1 MQFWDIARYSFSH
14 LKHRGLRTWL
24 TLLGIVVGIAAVVI
38 LVGLAQGLKA
48 SVEDELKFFGPDL
61 LVVIPTNIQGGAS
74 SFSAPLSLTASSG
87 KLFENDMG
95 VIRKVDGVSVVSP
108 VISTAAGMQYHRS
121 IVTASVMGVDLPT
134 YRDTMTIDEVS
145 EGRLLEAGDRKVVV
159 FGAKA
164 ATDTFEDDVTMNSIV
179 EISGQSYRVIGILKK
194 TGSTYSNIDSA
205 IMIPIEDARE
215 IAGNSILPREVSSI
229 RVKISPG
236 YDPLEV
242 EDQVNWVLLQHRKVT
257 EDNKDFSVVSARFI
271 QQQVDS
277 ILGTL
282 TLFLALV
289 SGVSLLVGAIGISN
303 TMFMSVLERT
313 REIGVLKSIGAT
325 SEQIERIFLVES
337 AMIGLAGGIAGLV
350 IGAILVQLIAL
361 LGIQAVVSPE
371 MALVAFVFSVA
382 VGIIAGTFPAQTASR
397 VPAVEALRYE

>member
-1 MQFWDIARYSFSH
+1 MQFWDVARYSFSH

-74 SFSAPLSLTASSG
+74 SFSGPPSLTASSG
-87 KLFENDMG
+87 KLFENDME
-95 VIRKVDGVSVVSP
+95 VIRKVDGVGIVSP
-108 VISTAAGMQYHRS
+108 VISTAASMQYRRS
-121 IVTASVMGVDLPT
+121 TVTSSVMGVDLPT
-134 YRDTMTIDEVS
+134 YQDTTTIKDIS
-145 EGRLLEAGDRKVVV
+145 EGRLLEPGDRKVAV

-164 ATDTFEDDVTMNSIV
+164 ATDTFDDDVTLNSIV
-179 EISGQSYRVIGILKK
+179 QISGQNYRVVGILKE
-194 TGSTYSNIDSA
+194 TGSSYSNVDSL
-205 IMIPIEDARE
+205 IMIPIDDARE
-215 IAGNSILPREVSSI
+215 IAGNSILPRELSSI

-236 YDPLEV
+236 YDPAQV

-325 SEQIERIFLVES
+325 SAQIEQIFLVES
-337 AMIGLAGGIAGLV
+337 AMIGLAGGVAGLIV
-350 IGAILVQLIAL
+350 GALLVQLIAL
-361 LGIQAVVSPE
+361 IGFKAVISVE
-371 MALVAFVFSVA
+371 MALVAFLFSIA
-382 VGIIAGTFPAQTASR
+382 VGIIAGTIPAQNASR
-397 VPAVEALRYE
+397 VPAAEALRYE